1 MIPRSIEHP
10 ARGGPQR
17 AALLAMLVTALLAAC
32 GANASPS
39 PTASPGHTDSAPTTV
54 TSPGAPACAS
64 ADIKATGG
72 PWGGAAGSRGTDV
85 SVQNVGASS
94 CLLPARPSV
103 SLVDPA
109 GTALLASEP
118 APQGGGQ
125 TIGPG
130 ETLGFS
136 LVFSNWCDQ
145 SVSLPLSLRLAL
157 ADGAVEIDSLSVA
170 TADELPP
177 CNGPG
182 QPAALS
188 TIEWQPR

>member
-1 MIPRSIEHP
+1 MIRPSIEHP
-10 ARGGPQR
+10 AHGGPQR
-17 AALLAMLVTALLAAC
+17 AALLAVLVTVLLAAC

-39 PTASPGHTDSAPTTV
+39 PTASPGQTGLAPTTV
-54 TSPGAPACAS
+54 TSPGAQACAS

-72 PWGGAAGSRGTDV
+72 PWGGAAGSRGADV

-118 APQGGGQ
+118 APQGGGP

-136 LVFSNWCDQ
+136 LVFSNWCDRA
-145 SVSLPLSLRLAL
+145 VGLPLHLRLAL
-157 ADGAVEIDSLSVA
+157 ADGAAEIDSPSVA

-177 CNGPG
+177 CNGAG

-188 TIEWQPR
+188 TIDWESR